1 MSDERPCPPGEYPVV
16 IVGSGPG
23 GLQLSYD
30 LRRLKIKHAL
40 ISKDIGPAGMFRR
53 FPMFGRLIT
62 CSRPHAIVEC
72 GCPAYFRYDWN
83 SLVANQTEHQALVT
97 EFMDGD
103 NYFPSRAEMEA
114 SITAFAERGGVEVR
128 YECEW
133 TSTRREDDGSFVL
146 GTSDGEYRAKVLVF
160 AVGMIE
166 PWRPPTPGIEEV
178 PHYVDIAAT
187 GIDYLKG
194 KKVFIIGKRN
204 SAFEIANGL
213 LPHACQLIL
222 GSPHGVRPSIA
233 TGFPTAPRARYVQ
246 PLEDARFGGG
256 TFVVDVALERI
267 ERTPDGYI
275 VHADGTTGLGKV
287 AFEVDEVI
295 ACTGF
300 ATGLGDLRKLG
311 VETFYKDR
319 LPTQTPYW
327 ESTSAAGIYFAGA
340 ATQGQ
345 AGMRKYGW
353 PSHSASV
360 SGFRFNAKVQ
370 AIEIARAHFGYEP
383 PRRRIDPAKAVG
395 YLLDQATSEAA
406 IWSQHSNLARQLS
419 FDEAG
424 AHDEG
429 ISVLLDFVDSSGPDA
444 IAITVETN
452 LSGDLQPCA
461 YVRRD
466 GNVREQVF
474 GPAWMNDFRT
484 DENRARLA
492 ELLRGLGQNV
502 PAAS

>member
-1 MSDERPCPPGEYPVV
+1 MSDGRPSPPGEYPLV

-30 LRRLKIKHAL
+30 LSRLGIEHAL
-40 ISKDIGPAGMFRR
+40 ISKDSGPGGMFRR

-62 CSRPHAIVEC
+62 CSRPHAIVDC

-83 SLVANQTEHQALVT
+83 SLVTEDETDQALVT

-114 SITAFAERGGVEVR
+114 SFAAFAERGGVEAR
-128 YECEW
+128 YDCTWE
-133 TSTRREDDGSFVL
+133 STRREDDGSFVF

-166 PWRPPTPGIEEV
+166 PWRPPTPGIEDV
-178 PHYVDIAAT
+178 PHYVDIAES
-187 GIDYLKG
+187 GIDYLREKR
-194 KKVFIIGKRN
+194 VFIIGKRN

-213 LPHACQLIL
+213 LAHACQLIL
-222 GSPHGVRPSIA
+222 GSPHGVRPSIT

-267 ERTPDGYI
+267 ERTGDGYE
-275 VHADGTTGLGKV
+275 VHADGTSGLGKV
-287 AFEVDEVI
+287 VFEVDEVI

-300 ATGLGDLRKLG
+300 ATGLGDLRDLG

-327 ESTSAAGIYFAGA
+327 ESASVPGIYFAGS

-360 SGFRFNAKVQ
+360 GGFRFNAQVQ
-370 AIEIARAHFGYEP
+370 ARHIAAEHFGYEP
-383 PRRRIDPAKAVG
+383 PRPEIDPERAVD
-395 YLLDQATSEAA
+395 YLLSQATSEAA
-406 IWSQHSNLARQLS
+406 IWSQHSNLARKLTVENGS
-419 FDEAG
+419 IYD
-424 AHDEG
+424 DG
-429 ISVLLDFVDSSGPDA
+429 ISVLMDFVDSSGPDA
-444 IAITVETN
+444 IAITVETT
-452 LSGDLQPCA
+452 LEGEIQPCA

-466 GNVREQVF
+466 GDVREEPF
-474 GPAWMNDFRT
+474 DPAWMNDFRT
-484 DENRARLA
+484 DDNRARLGEIFA
-492 ELLRGLGQNV
+492 GLG
-502 PAAS
+502 A

>member
-1 MSDERPCPPGEYPVV
+1 MTDGRHYPPDDYPLV
-16 IVGSGPG
+16 IVGTGPG
-23 GLQLSYD
+23 GLQLSYE
-30 LRRLKIKHAL
+30 LRALGVDHAL
-40 ISKDIGPAGMFRR
+40 ISKDSGPGGMFRR

-72 GCPAYFRYDWN
+72 GCLAYYRYDWN
-83 SLVANQTEHQALVT
+83 SMVTMDPAHQALVT

-103 NYFPSRAEMEA
+103 NYFPSRAEMESA
-114 SITAFAERGGVEVR
+114 LTAFSERGGVTAR
-128 YECEW
+128 YGCDWE
-133 TSTRREDDGSFVL
+133 STRQEDDGRFVL
-146 GTSDGEYRAKVLVF
+146 STSDGEYRAKLVVF

-166 PWRPPTPGIEEV
+166 PWRPPTPGIEAV
-178 PHYVDIAAT
+178 PHYVDIADT
-187 GIDYLKG
+187 GIEHLAG

-213 LPHACQLIL
+213 LAKASQLIL

-233 TGFPTAPRARYVQ
+233 TGFPTPPRARYLQ
-246 PLEDARFGGG
+246 PLEDALFGGG

-267 ERTPDGYI
+267 ERTADGYR

-287 AFEVDEVI
+287 TFEVDEVI

-300 ATGLGDLRKLG
+300 ATGLRDLRKLG

-327 ESTSAAGIYFAGA
+327 ESTTVPGIYFAGA

-360 SGFRFNAKVQ
+360 GGFRFNAKVQ
-370 AIEIARAHFGYEP
+370 AAHIAREHFGIEP
-383 PRRRIDPAKAVG
+383 PRPEIDPRTAAD
-395 YLLDQATSEAA
+395 YLLDQATSDSA
-406 IWSQHSNLARQLS
+406 IWSQHSNLARQLT
-419 FDEAG
+419 FQNDAVL
-424 AHDEG
+424 DDG
-429 ISVLLDFVDSSGPDA
+429 IVVLLDFVDSSGPDA
-444 IAITVETN
+444 VAITVETN
-452 LSGDLQPCA
+452 LEGHLQPCA
-461 YVRRD
+461 YVRRGGD
-466 GNVREQVF
+466 VSEEVF

-484 DENRARLA
+484 DENRSRLT
-492 ELLRGLGQNV
+492 ELCAGLGR
-502 PAAS
+502 